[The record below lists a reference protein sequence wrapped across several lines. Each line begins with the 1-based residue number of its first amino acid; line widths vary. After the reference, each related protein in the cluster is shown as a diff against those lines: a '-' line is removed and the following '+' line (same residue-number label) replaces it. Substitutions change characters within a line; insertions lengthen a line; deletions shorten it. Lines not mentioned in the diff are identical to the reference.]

1 MGMPPAVSS
10 QLVPSKKVQDDS
22 GNWFTDVT
30 ASAGIRFRNING
42 DSGQLPIIDQNG
54 QGAAFLDYN
63 GDG

>member
-1 MGMPPAVSS
+1 M
-10 QLVPSKKVQDDS
+10 QDDS